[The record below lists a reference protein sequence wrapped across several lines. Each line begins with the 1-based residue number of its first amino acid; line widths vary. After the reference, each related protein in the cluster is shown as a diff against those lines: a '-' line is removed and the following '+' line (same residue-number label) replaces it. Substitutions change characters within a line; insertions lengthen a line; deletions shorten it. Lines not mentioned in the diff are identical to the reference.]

1 MKMNRPSKRMILIA
15 LASVAV
21 VVIAGLYT
29 SASMHAWKS
38 YETRLAKEEASYI
51 QLRDTALS
59 ADSAEKRLTAIRQLD
74 DKLAARGD
82 LCKIGALYSW
92 QAAVVPVLK
101 NGVAACKA
109 KVKQL
114 GLVAGPLKAL
124 RNYLETSMKVQ
135 QIVGALAPG
144 EVLTSA
150 NWAEKGLERAQ
161 KVASDLKDLSVTGE
175 GTALKDQATKLNE
188 ALIIAWK
195 SLIAA
200 DEAKDKTAFLTASAT
215 VVQAYADYMS
225 LADTADVQ
233 IKSNVDAVMKV
244 ANTL

>member
-1 MKMNRPSKRMILIA
+1 MTLIA

-21 VVIAGLYT
+21 IVITGLYT
-29 SASMHAWKS
+29 WQSMSAWKS
-38 YETRLAKEEASYI
+38 YETRLATDEASYI
-51 QLRDTALS
+51 QLRDTALG

-82 LCKIGALYSW
+82 LCKIGVLYSW
-92 QAAVVPVLK
+92 QSAIVPAVK
-101 NGVAACKA
+101 EGVASCKA

-124 RNYLETSMKVQ
+124 RNYLEMSMKVQ
-135 QIVGALAPG
+135 QIISTLAPG

-161 KVASDLKDLSVTGE
+161 KVASDLKNLSVTGE
-175 GTALKDQATKLNE
+175 GAALKNQATKLNE
-188 ALIIAWK
+188 TLIAAWK

-200 DEAKDKTAFLTASAT
+200 DEAKDKAAFLTASAT
-215 VVQAYADYMS
+215 ITKAYADYMS
-225 LADTADVQ
+225 LADTADAQ

-244 ANTL
+244 ADTL